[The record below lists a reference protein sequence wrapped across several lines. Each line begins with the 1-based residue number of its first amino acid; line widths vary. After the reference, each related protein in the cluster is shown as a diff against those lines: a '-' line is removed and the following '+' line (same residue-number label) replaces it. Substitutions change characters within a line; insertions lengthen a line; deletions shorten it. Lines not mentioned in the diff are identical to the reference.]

1 MQKLIIVLVLIAGA
15 AIVLIR
21 LSQYANIPA
30 NRSLISDQIKNSSM
44 LITSPSFKN
53 DESIPVKF
61 SCDGGD
67 MNPELQIQ
75 NVPAGAKSLA
85 LIVDDPDA
93 TRGRTFT
100 HWLVWN
106 IDPKTTLIK
115 EESVPPGAVEGTND
129 FPRVGY
135 GGPCPPHGSKPHHY
149 HLTLYALSAILDL
162 SPGADK
168 AQLETEIEKNLI
180 TKTELIGLFQR

>member
-1 MQKLIIVLVLIAGA
+1 MQKWIIVLVLIAIV
-15 AIVLIR
+15 AIVLVG
-21 LSQYANIPA
+21 LSQRTNAPTNSSIAYN
-30 NRSLISDQIKNSSM
+30 QTVKSSM

-53 DESIPVKF
+53 NESIPVKF

-75 NVPAGAKSLA
+75 NVPVEAKSLA

-115 EESVPPGAVEGTND
+115 EESVPPGAIEGTND

-135 GGPCPPHGSKPHHY
+135 GGPCPPKGSNPHHY
-149 HLTLYALSAILDL
+149 HFKLYALDAMLNL
-162 SPGADK
+162 GADAEK
-168 AQLETEIEKNLI
+168 SALEAEISGHLIEKA
-180 TKTELIGLFQR
+180 ELVGLFWR